1 MMDILNSMFAD
12 KCGASNIY
20 VSIATYFIV
29 AFLII
34 GLVMAKANNM
44 LNKKTLAQILI
55 STVVAVLVALGITW
69 LIRKVCK
76 WDDRVA
82 YAVVAVVAV
91 VFVGGLLMVSKKVN
105 GVVGDLMQYRL
116 ATSALQ
122 GLQTSSTSA
131 L

>member
-82 YAVVAVVAV
+82 YAVVAVV
-91 VFVGGLLMVSKKVN
+91 FVGGLLMVSKKVN

>member
-44 LNKKTLAQILI
+44 LNKKRLAQILI

-82 YAVVAVVAV
+82 YAVVAV